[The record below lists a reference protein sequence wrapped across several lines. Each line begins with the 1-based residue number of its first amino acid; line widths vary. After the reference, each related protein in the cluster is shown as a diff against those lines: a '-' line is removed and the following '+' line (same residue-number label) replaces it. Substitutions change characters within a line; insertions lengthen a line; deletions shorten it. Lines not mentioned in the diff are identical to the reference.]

1 MLFENV
7 IQPTLIADDNEIK
20 DEIFSIMEHTYE
32 YMVEI
37 KDFKQITC
45 DVLITGFQSWIPEI
59 SEHMKIKLKRAK
71 AYARENYE
79 IMPYPIILFL
89 SLGLDKTTREK
100 CFNGIAS
107 LTKGEKDKCL
117 KLLKNCVNATLYLT
131 EEDLS
136 EENWNVFSSSGYD
149 FLKILE

>member
-7 IQPTLIADDNEIK
+7 IQPTQIADDNEIK
-20 DEIFSIMEHTYE
+20 DELFLIMEHTYE
-32 YMVEI
+32 YMLEI
-37 KDFKQITC
+37 KDLKQISF
-45 DVLITGFQSWIPEI
+45 DVLIAGFQNWIPEI
-59 SEHMKIKLKRAK
+59 SEHMTIKLKRAK

-89 SLGLDKTTREK
+89 SLGLDKTTKEK
-100 CFNGIAS
+100 CFNGIAN
-107 LTKGEKDKCL
+107 LTKGMKDKCL